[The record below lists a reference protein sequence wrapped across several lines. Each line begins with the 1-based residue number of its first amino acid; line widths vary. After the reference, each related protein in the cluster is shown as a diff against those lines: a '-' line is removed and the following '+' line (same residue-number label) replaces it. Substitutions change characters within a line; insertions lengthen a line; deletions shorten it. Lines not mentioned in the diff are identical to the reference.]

1 MNYELSNAFIK
12 DIQSAQINNEI
23 SNIDD
28 ESIKDINNKEEL
40 DKEDKLMPKASEEV
54 KEISIMTDNDLY
66 TKVRRA
72 INATDNNKYY
82 YLSRLYPYSFKAIAY
97 EWDAESEDDH
107 VSFMYTVNSDETI
120 SITSQEDVKMVF
132 IPKETMDSSVAEM
145 QTKLNEAEE
154 KVATL
159 EADISTKIE
168 ALVKASEEV
177 TALTNEVSTL
187 MPFKEEADK
196 LVEAENQRLLSEK
209 KESLKKYA
217 LKSGHI

>member
-1 MNYELSNAFIK
+1 
-12 DIQSAQINNEI
+12 
-23 SNIDD
+23 
-28 ESIKDINNKEEL
+28 
-40 DKEDKLMPKASEEV
+40 
-54 KEISIMTDNDLY
+54 
-66 TKVRRA
+66 
-72 INATDNNKYY
+72 
-82 YLSRLYPYSFKAIAY
+82 
-97 EWDAESEDDH
+97 
-107 VSFMYTVNSDETI
+107 MYTVNSDETI

-196 LVEAENQRLLSEK
+196 LV
-209 KESLKKYA
+209 
-217 LKSGHI
+217 